1 MALFCIFARMQS
13 MDIQDIDE
21 LVGKIQATCTL
32 LHIEDKRKEAV
43 ELQRTTER
51 ADFWNDPNAARVVSQ
66 NLSELQK
73 EIAAWDELLQHARDA
88 KELLQMAQSENDSS
102 VVAEVE
108 HAVEQLRT
116 QFTQMEF
123 YVLLGG
129 QYDVNDAIVS
139 IHAGAGGVDAQDWSE
154 MLYRMITRFAERKGW
169 NIEVVDYARGQEAG
183 LKSALIR
190 IHGRY
195 AYGHLR
201 SEHGVHRLVRQS
213 PFNADALRQTSF
225 AMVEVVPD
233 LGEVSDIEIPESEL
247 RIDVFRSGGKGG
259 QSVNTTDSAVR
270 IVHIPTGITVVCQNE
285 KSQHQNKASALS
297 ILKGRLLKKRLDEQD
312 AERRRLRGEHVS
324 AEWGSQIRSYVLHP
338 YKMVKDH
345 RTNFEV
351 SDPDRILDGDLQE
364 FVEAYLRF
372 DAS

>member
-1 MALFCIFARMQS
+1 
-13 MDIQDIDE
+13 MDVQEIQDLE
-21 LVGKIQATCTL
+21 SRIQSTCTL
-32 LHIEDKRKEAV
+32 LHIADKRAEAAI
-43 ELQRTTER
+43 LQKKTESP
-51 ADFWNDPNAARVVSQ
+51 DFWNDPHQARIIAQ
-66 NLSELQK
+66 NVSELQK
-73 EIAAWDELLQHARDA
+73 EIVAWDDLLARTHEA
-88 KELLQMAQSENDSS
+88 QELLQMAQSENDSGMLLDIEKN
-102 VVAEVE
+102 VD
-108 HAVEQLRT
+108 QLRK
-116 QFTQMEF
+116 QFSEMEF
-123 YVLLGG
+123 YVLLSQ
-129 QYDVNDAIVS
+129 QYDLNDAIVS
-139 IHAGAGGVDAQDWSE
+139 IHAGAGGADAQDWTE
-154 MLYRMITRFAERKGW
+154 MLYRMITRFAERKQFH
-169 NIEVVDYARGQEAG
+169 IEVVDYSRGQEAG
-183 LKSALIR
+183 VKNALIR

-225 AMVEVVPD
+225 AMIEVVPD
-233 LGEVSDIEIPESEL
+233 LGEVSDIEVPESDL

-345 RTNFEV
+345 RTHFEV

-364 FVEAYLRF
+364 FVESYLRWS
-372 DAS
+372 AE

>member
-1 MALFCIFARMQS
+1 
-13 MDIQDIDE
+13 
-21 LVGKIQATCTL
+21 
-32 LHIEDKRKEAV
+32 
-43 ELQRTTER
+43 
-51 ADFWNDPNAARVVSQ
+51 
-66 NLSELQK
+66 
-73 EIAAWDELLQHARDA
+73 
-88 KELLQMAQSENDSS
+88 MAQSENDAAMITDVEKS
-102 VVAEVE
+102 VE
-108 HAVEQLRT
+108 HLHA

-123 YVLLGG
+123 YVLLSQ

-154 MLYRMITRFAERKGW
+154 MLYRMITRFAERKQW
-169 NIEVVDYARGQEAG
+169 SIEVIEYTRGQEAG

-225 AMVEVVPD
+225 AMIEVIPD
-233 LGEVSDIEIPESEL
+233 LGEVSDIEIPDSEL

-324 AEWGSQIRSYVLHP
+324 AE
-338 YKMVKDH
+338 
-345 RTNFEV
+345 
-351 SDPDRILDGDLQE
+351 
-364 FVEAYLRF
+364 
-372 DAS
+372 